1 MLRDNR
7 LIGVDILRIVA
18 CFMIVGI
25 HSTPNFVSNGSI
37 SDLIN
42 AILKSIYHVG
52 LPIFFIISGYFILSK
67 KITNTTDW
75 YIRRVIKL
83 IVPFSLISFAHFLY
97 FEEVS
102 PSLYSIDRF
111 IKLTFSGIM
120 NVSIHFWFFY
130 VILSLYIITPLLQ
143 PLISKIKP
151 RQALLIS
158 FFLIIAQT
166 INSNF
171 FIFSIGNGT
180 PGSGFFLGIFAWF
193 VYFFLGGLY
202 SKINANL
209 KKRTLLLLFF
219 TFLLIT
225 IIMTIDSPN
234 EKNIIYNQFDVNGTM
249 YIYSSV
255 TFFLFLQFKSSLK
268 STTRHALI
276 KISELTYTTYLSHVL
291 ILKMFYNNLPNI
303 TMYLQSHN
311 LHIAI
316 TIIVFLLS
324 MAFSFA
330 INPLMNFL
338 IVNLERLFSIFLF
351 TNRKPIK

>member
-7 LIGVDILRIVA
+7 LIGVDILRIIA

-25 HSTPNFVSNGSI
+25 HSTPNFVNDGSI
-37 SDLIN
+37 GDLIN

-67 KITNTTDW
+67 KITNITDW
-75 YIRRVIKL
+75 YIRRIIKL
-83 IVPFSLISFAHFLY
+83 IVPFSFISFAHFLY
-97 FEEVS
+97 FEEGS
-102 PSLYSIDRF
+102 FSLFSIEKF

-158 FFLIIAQT
+158 LLLIVAQT

-180 PGSGFFLGIFAWF
+180 PNSGFFLGISAWF

-202 SKINANL
+202 SKISANP
-209 KKRTLLLLFF
+209 KRITLLMLFF
-219 TFLLIT
+219 IFLLIT
-225 IIMTIDSPN
+225 VIMTIDTPN
-234 EKNIIYNQFDVNGTM
+234 EKKIIYNQFDVNGTM

-255 TFFLFLQFKSSLK
+255 TFFLFVQFKSSLN
-268 STTRHALI
+268 STIRHAII

-291 ILKMFYNNLPNI
+291 ILKIFYNNLPNI

-311 LHIAI
+311 LHIVI

-324 MAFSFA
+324 MVFSFA

-338 IVNLERLFSIFLF
+338 IGNLERFFLFFLF